1 MRNKLVMAAAFAAL
15 VAGCGTASSSAQPVV
30 QTQRATSADA
40 ARVSETAAATAAC
53 DVRVERSAHGVLL
66 RGVAHARVAEYGD
79 FSFVVT
85 KSGRGGSSDISQGG
99 AYALTPGAETV
110 LGSADLSMER
120 GASWR
125 AVIVLEK
132 SGVEICRRD
141 VRS

>member
-15 VAGCGTASSSAQPVV
+15 VAGCGTASSSAEPVV
-30 QTQRATSADA
+30 QTQRATSAVA
-40 ARVSETAAATAAC
+40 ARVTQTHVATVAC

-66 RGVAHARVAEYGD
+66 RGVAHARAAEHGD
-79 FSFVVT
+79 YSFVVT
-85 KSGRGGSSDISQGG
+85 KSGGGGSSDISQGG
-99 AYALTPGAETV
+99 EYALTPGAEAV

-120 GASWR
+120 GARWR
-125 AVIVLEK
+125 AVFVLEK